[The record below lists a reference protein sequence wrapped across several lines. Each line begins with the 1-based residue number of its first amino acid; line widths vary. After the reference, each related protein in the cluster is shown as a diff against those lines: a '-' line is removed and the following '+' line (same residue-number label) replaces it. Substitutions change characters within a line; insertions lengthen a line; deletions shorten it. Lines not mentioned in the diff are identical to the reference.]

1 MSLFLAKRFA
11 TFVAT
16 LFGTTVITFLAL
28 EILPGDPARVILG
41 VEAPE
46 SAVQALREQ
55 LGLDRPALDR
65 YLDWVGGLATG
76 NLADSYTYS
85 VPVDELLAARLE
97 ITVPLALLAM
107 ALSVAMAMVLGVF
120 AAAHHNRRGDVAVMG
135 VSQLGISVPNF
146 WLALLL
152 ILLFAVHLR
161 WFSAGGFPGWDAGV
175 GPALKSLLLPALAL
189 ATVQGAILTR
199 FTRSAV
205 LETMREDYVRTARAK
220 GLTRGQTLRRHV
232 LRNAMIPIVT
242 VMGLQFANLLA
253 GTIVVENVFALPGV
267 GRLILQAIT
276 NRDIVVV
283 RDVVTLLAAMVV
295 MINLGVDL
303 LYAAIDPRLKSSDV
317 CLDAQSAPA
326 ARGRRPRARRARP
339 RRWWTANRSFAVG
352 AALSGTLVGMAAV
365 SVVWTPYDPTKIDIR
380 NRFAAPSWEHWM
392 GTDQFG
398 RDVLSIIMAGAQN
411 SIVVGVVAVLIGL
424 ACGVSLGLLASARR
438 GWVEESIMRFCDFM
452 YAFPAILLAILL
464 VATFGSGAVNA
475 IVAIGIF
482 AIPTFARLTRA
493 AANAVWAR
501 EFVLA
506 ARAAG
511 KGRLRITVEHVLP
524 NIASVIV
531 VQATVQFAL
540 AVLAEAALSYL
551 GIGSQPPTP
560 SWGRMLSDV
569 QTLIFLQPMLAVY
582 PGAAI
587 ALSVLG
593 LNLLGDG
600 LRDLADPR
608 LVRKR

>member
-65 YLDWVGGLATG
+65 YLDWVGGLATW

-107 ALSVAMAMVLGVF
+107 ALSVAMALALGVF

-317 CLDAQSAPA
+317 
-326 ARGRRPRARRARP
+326 
-339 RRWWTANRSFAVG
+339 
-352 AALSGTLVGMAAV
+352 
-365 SVVWTPYDPTKIDIR
+365 
-380 NRFAAPSWEHWM
+380 
-392 GTDQFG
+392 
-398 RDVLSIIMAGAQN
+398 
-411 SIVVGVVAVLIGL
+411 
-424 ACGVSLGLLASARR
+424 
-438 GWVEESIMRFCDFM
+438 
-452 YAFPAILLAILL
+452 
-464 VATFGSGAVNA
+464 
-475 IVAIGIF
+475 
-482 AIPTFARLTRA
+482 
-493 AANAVWAR
+493 
-501 EFVLA
+501 
-506 ARAAG
+506 
-511 KGRLRITVEHVLP
+511 
-524 NIASVIV
+524 
-531 VQATVQFAL
+531 
-540 AVLAEAALSYL
+540 
-551 GIGSQPPTP
+551 
-560 SWGRMLSDV
+560 
-569 QTLIFLQPMLAVY
+569 
-582 PGAAI
+582 
-587 ALSVLG
+587 
-593 LNLLGDG
+593 
-600 LRDLADPR
+600 
-608 LVRKR
+608 

>member
-16 LFGTTVITFLAL
+16 LAGTTIITFLAL

-41 VEAPE
+41 VEAPD

-55 LGLDRPALDR
+55 LGLDRPALER
-65 YLDWVGGLATG
+65 YIDWVSALATG
-76 NLADSYTYS
+76 NFSNSYTYS

-107 ALSVAMAMVLGVF
+107 ALSVAMAMTLGIF
-120 AAAHHNRRGDVAVMG
+120 AAARHNQRGDIAVMG

-232 LRNAMIPIVT
+232 LRNAMIPLVT

-295 MINLGVDL
+295 LINLAVDL

-317 CLDAQSAPA
+317 
-326 ARGRRPRARRARP
+326 
-339 RRWWTANRSFAVG
+339 
-352 AALSGTLVGMAAV
+352 
-365 SVVWTPYDPTKIDIR
+365 
-380 NRFAAPSWEHWM
+380 
-392 GTDQFG
+392 
-398 RDVLSIIMAGAQN
+398 
-411 SIVVGVVAVLIGL
+411 
-424 ACGVSLGLLASARR
+424 
-438 GWVEESIMRFCDFM
+438 
-452 YAFPAILLAILL
+452 
-464 VATFGSGAVNA
+464 
-475 IVAIGIF
+475 
-482 AIPTFARLTRA
+482 
-493 AANAVWAR
+493 
-501 EFVLA
+501 
-506 ARAAG
+506 
-511 KGRLRITVEHVLP
+511 
-524 NIASVIV
+524 
-531 VQATVQFAL
+531 
-540 AVLAEAALSYL
+540 
-551 GIGSQPPTP
+551 
-560 SWGRMLSDV
+560 
-569 QTLIFLQPMLAVY
+569 
-582 PGAAI
+582 
-587 ALSVLG
+587 
-593 LNLLGDG
+593 
-600 LRDLADPR
+600 
-608 LVRKR
+608 

>member
-1 MSLFLAKRFA
+1 MSPFLAKRVA

-46 SAVQALREQ
+46 STVQALREQ

-76 NLADSYTYS
+76 RLADSYTYS

-107 ALSVAMAMVLGVF
+107 ALSVAMALALGVF

-161 WFSAGGFPGWDAGV
+161 WFSAGGFPGWDAGAW
-175 GPALKSLLLPALAL
+175 PALKSLLLPALAL

-220 GLTRGQTLRRHV
+220 GLTRGQTLQRHV

-295 MINLGVDL
+295 LINLGVDL

-317 CLDAQSAPA
+317 
-326 ARGRRPRARRARP
+326 
-339 RRWWTANRSFAVG
+339 
-352 AALSGTLVGMAAV
+352 
-365 SVVWTPYDPTKIDIR
+365 
-380 NRFAAPSWEHWM
+380 
-392 GTDQFG
+392 
-398 RDVLSIIMAGAQN
+398 
-411 SIVVGVVAVLIGL
+411 
-424 ACGVSLGLLASARR
+424 
-438 GWVEESIMRFCDFM
+438 
-452 YAFPAILLAILL
+452 
-464 VATFGSGAVNA
+464 
-475 IVAIGIF
+475 
-482 AIPTFARLTRA
+482 
-493 AANAVWAR
+493 
-501 EFVLA
+501 
-506 ARAAG
+506 
-511 KGRLRITVEHVLP
+511 
-524 NIASVIV
+524 
-531 VQATVQFAL
+531 
-540 AVLAEAALSYL
+540 
-551 GIGSQPPTP
+551 
-560 SWGRMLSDV
+560 
-569 QTLIFLQPMLAVY
+569 
-582 PGAAI
+582 
-587 ALSVLG
+587 
-593 LNLLGDG
+593 
-600 LRDLADPR
+600 
-608 LVRKR
+608 

>member
-1 MSLFLAKRFA
+1 MSLFLVKRLA
-11 TFVAT
+11 TFIAT
-16 LFGTTVITFLAL
+16 LVGTTIITFLAL

-46 SAVQALREQ
+46 SAVEALREQ
-55 LGLDRPALDR
+55 LGLNRPALER
-65 YLDWVGGLATG
+65 YVDWVSSLAAGRFGT
-76 NLADSYTYS
+76 SYTYS

-107 ALSVAMAMVLGVF
+107 ALSVAMAMALGVY
-120 AAAHHNRRGDVAVMG
+120 AAARHNQGGDVAVMG

-175 GPALKSLLLPALAL
+175 GAALKSLVLPALAL

-295 MINLGVDL
+295 LINLAVDL

-317 CLDAQSAPA
+317 
-326 ARGRRPRARRARP
+326 
-339 RRWWTANRSFAVG
+339 
-352 AALSGTLVGMAAV
+352 
-365 SVVWTPYDPTKIDIR
+365 
-380 NRFAAPSWEHWM
+380 
-392 GTDQFG
+392 
-398 RDVLSIIMAGAQN
+398 
-411 SIVVGVVAVLIGL
+411 
-424 ACGVSLGLLASARR
+424 
-438 GWVEESIMRFCDFM
+438 
-452 YAFPAILLAILL
+452 
-464 VATFGSGAVNA
+464 
-475 IVAIGIF
+475 
-482 AIPTFARLTRA
+482 
-493 AANAVWAR
+493 
-501 EFVLA
+501 
-506 ARAAG
+506 
-511 KGRLRITVEHVLP
+511 
-524 NIASVIV
+524 
-531 VQATVQFAL
+531 
-540 AVLAEAALSYL
+540 
-551 GIGSQPPTP
+551 
-560 SWGRMLSDV
+560 
-569 QTLIFLQPMLAVY
+569 
-582 PGAAI
+582 
-587 ALSVLG
+587 
-593 LNLLGDG
+593 
-600 LRDLADPR
+600 
-608 LVRKR
+608 

>member
-55 LGLDRPALDR
+55 LGLNRPALER
-65 YLDWVGGLATG
+65 YLDWVSSLAAGSFG
-76 NLADSYTYS
+76 NSYTYS

-107 ALSVAMAMVLGVF
+107 ALSVAMAMALGVY
-120 AAAHHNRRGDVAVMG
+120 AAARHNQRGDVAVMG

-175 GPALKSLLLPALAL
+175 GPALKSLVLPALAL

-295 MINLGVDL
+295 LINLGVDL

-317 CLDAQSAPA
+317 
-326 ARGRRPRARRARP
+326 
-339 RRWWTANRSFAVG
+339 
-352 AALSGTLVGMAAV
+352 
-365 SVVWTPYDPTKIDIR
+365 
-380 NRFAAPSWEHWM
+380 
-392 GTDQFG
+392 
-398 RDVLSIIMAGAQN
+398 
-411 SIVVGVVAVLIGL
+411 
-424 ACGVSLGLLASARR
+424 
-438 GWVEESIMRFCDFM
+438 
-452 YAFPAILLAILL
+452 
-464 VATFGSGAVNA
+464 
-475 IVAIGIF
+475 
-482 AIPTFARLTRA
+482 
-493 AANAVWAR
+493 
-501 EFVLA
+501 
-506 ARAAG
+506 
-511 KGRLRITVEHVLP
+511 
-524 NIASVIV
+524 
-531 VQATVQFAL
+531 
-540 AVLAEAALSYL
+540 
-551 GIGSQPPTP
+551 
-560 SWGRMLSDV
+560 
-569 QTLIFLQPMLAVY
+569 
-582 PGAAI
+582 
-587 ALSVLG
+587 
-593 LNLLGDG
+593 
-600 LRDLADPR
+600 
-608 LVRKR
+608 

>member
-16 LFGTTVITFLAL
+16 LAGTTVITFLAL

-41 VEAPE
+41 IEAPD

-55 LGLDRPALDR
+55 LGLDRPALER
-65 YLDWVGGLATG
+65 YIDWVSALATG
-76 NLADSYTYS
+76 NFSNSYTYS

-107 ALSVAMAMVLGVF
+107 ALSVAMAMTLGIF
-120 AAAHHNRRGDVAVMG
+120 AAARHNQRGDIAVMG

-161 WFSAGGFPGWDAGV
+161 WFSAGGFPGWDEGV

-232 LRNAMIPIVT
+232 LRNAMIPLVT

-295 MINLGVDL
+295 LINLAVDL

-317 CLDAQSAPA
+317 
-326 ARGRRPRARRARP
+326 
-339 RRWWTANRSFAVG
+339 
-352 AALSGTLVGMAAV
+352 
-365 SVVWTPYDPTKIDIR
+365 
-380 NRFAAPSWEHWM
+380 
-392 GTDQFG
+392 
-398 RDVLSIIMAGAQN
+398 
-411 SIVVGVVAVLIGL
+411 
-424 ACGVSLGLLASARR
+424 
-438 GWVEESIMRFCDFM
+438 
-452 YAFPAILLAILL
+452 
-464 VATFGSGAVNA
+464 
-475 IVAIGIF
+475 
-482 AIPTFARLTRA
+482 
-493 AANAVWAR
+493 
-501 EFVLA
+501 
-506 ARAAG
+506 
-511 KGRLRITVEHVLP
+511 
-524 NIASVIV
+524 
-531 VQATVQFAL
+531 
-540 AVLAEAALSYL
+540 
-551 GIGSQPPTP
+551 
-560 SWGRMLSDV
+560 
-569 QTLIFLQPMLAVY
+569 
-582 PGAAI
+582 
-587 ALSVLG
+587 
-593 LNLLGDG
+593 
-600 LRDLADPR
+600 
-608 LVRKR
+608 

>member
-11 TFVAT
+11 TFIAT
-16 LFGTTVITFLAL
+16 LAGTTIITFLAL

-41 VEAPE
+41 VEAPD
-46 SAVQALREQ
+46 SAVEALREQ
-55 LGLDRPALDR
+55 LGLNRPALER
-65 YLDWVGGLATG
+65 YVDWVGSLATG
-76 NLADSYTYS
+76 SFGNSYTYS

-107 ALSVAMAMVLGVF
+107 ALSVAMAMALGVY
-120 AAAHHNRRGDVAVMG
+120 AAARHNQRGDVAVMG

-175 GPALKSLLLPALAL
+175 GPALKSLVLPALAL

-295 MINLGVDL
+295 LINLGVDL

-317 CLDAQSAPA
+317 
-326 ARGRRPRARRARP
+326 
-339 RRWWTANRSFAVG
+339 
-352 AALSGTLVGMAAV
+352 
-365 SVVWTPYDPTKIDIR
+365 
-380 NRFAAPSWEHWM
+380 
-392 GTDQFG
+392 
-398 RDVLSIIMAGAQN
+398 
-411 SIVVGVVAVLIGL
+411 
-424 ACGVSLGLLASARR
+424 
-438 GWVEESIMRFCDFM
+438 
-452 YAFPAILLAILL
+452 
-464 VATFGSGAVNA
+464 
-475 IVAIGIF
+475 
-482 AIPTFARLTRA
+482 
-493 AANAVWAR
+493 
-501 EFVLA
+501 
-506 ARAAG
+506 
-511 KGRLRITVEHVLP
+511 
-524 NIASVIV
+524 
-531 VQATVQFAL
+531 
-540 AVLAEAALSYL
+540 
-551 GIGSQPPTP
+551 
-560 SWGRMLSDV
+560 
-569 QTLIFLQPMLAVY
+569 
-582 PGAAI
+582 
-587 ALSVLG
+587 
-593 LNLLGDG
+593 
-600 LRDLADPR
+600 
-608 LVRKR
+608 

>member
-46 SAVQALREQ
+46 SAVRALREQ

-65 YLDWVGGLATG
+65 YLDWVGGLATW

-107 ALSVAMAMVLGVF
+107 ALSIAMALALGVF

-317 CLDAQSAPA
+317 
-326 ARGRRPRARRARP
+326 
-339 RRWWTANRSFAVG
+339 
-352 AALSGTLVGMAAV
+352 
-365 SVVWTPYDPTKIDIR
+365 
-380 NRFAAPSWEHWM
+380 
-392 GTDQFG
+392 
-398 RDVLSIIMAGAQN
+398 
-411 SIVVGVVAVLIGL
+411 
-424 ACGVSLGLLASARR
+424 
-438 GWVEESIMRFCDFM
+438 
-452 YAFPAILLAILL
+452 
-464 VATFGSGAVNA
+464 
-475 IVAIGIF
+475 
-482 AIPTFARLTRA
+482 
-493 AANAVWAR
+493 
-501 EFVLA
+501 
-506 ARAAG
+506 
-511 KGRLRITVEHVLP
+511 
-524 NIASVIV
+524 
-531 VQATVQFAL
+531 
-540 AVLAEAALSYL
+540 
-551 GIGSQPPTP
+551 
-560 SWGRMLSDV
+560 
-569 QTLIFLQPMLAVY
+569 
-582 PGAAI
+582 
-587 ALSVLG
+587 
-593 LNLLGDG
+593 
-600 LRDLADPR
+600 
-608 LVRKR
+608 

>member
-1 MSLFLAKRFA
+1 MSLFLAKRFV

-16 LFGTTVITFLAL
+16 LAGTTVITFLAL

-41 VEAPE
+41 VEAPD
-46 SAVQALREQ
+46 SAVHALREQ
-55 LGLDRPALDR
+55 LGLNRPALER
-65 YLDWVGGLATG
+65 YVDWVSALATG
-76 NLADSYTYS
+76 RFSDSYTYS

-107 ALSVAMAMVLGVF
+107 VLSVAMAMTLGIF
-120 AAAHHNRRGDVAVMG
+120 AAARHNRSGDVAVMG

-175 GPALKSLLLPALAL
+175 GPALKSLLLPSVAL

-232 LRNAMIPIVT
+232 LRNAMIPLVT

-295 MINLGVDL
+295 LINLVVDL

-317 CLDAQSAPA
+317 
-326 ARGRRPRARRARP
+326 
-339 RRWWTANRSFAVG
+339 
-352 AALSGTLVGMAAV
+352 
-365 SVVWTPYDPTKIDIR
+365 
-380 NRFAAPSWEHWM
+380 
-392 GTDQFG
+392 
-398 RDVLSIIMAGAQN
+398 
-411 SIVVGVVAVLIGL
+411 
-424 ACGVSLGLLASARR
+424 
-438 GWVEESIMRFCDFM
+438 
-452 YAFPAILLAILL
+452 
-464 VATFGSGAVNA
+464 
-475 IVAIGIF
+475 
-482 AIPTFARLTRA
+482 
-493 AANAVWAR
+493 
-501 EFVLA
+501 
-506 ARAAG
+506 
-511 KGRLRITVEHVLP
+511 
-524 NIASVIV
+524 
-531 VQATVQFAL
+531 
-540 AVLAEAALSYL
+540 
-551 GIGSQPPTP
+551 
-560 SWGRMLSDV
+560 
-569 QTLIFLQPMLAVY
+569 
-582 PGAAI
+582 
-587 ALSVLG
+587 
-593 LNLLGDG
+593 
-600 LRDLADPR
+600 
-608 LVRKR
+608 

>member
-11 TFVAT
+11 TFFAT
-16 LFGTTVITFLAL
+16 LVGTTVITFLAL

-41 VEAPE
+41 VEAPD

-55 LGLDRPALDR
+55 LGLDRPALER
-65 YLDWVGGLATG
+65 YLDWVGSLATG
-76 NLADSYTYS
+76 SFGKSYTYS

-107 ALSVAMAMVLGVF
+107 ALSVAMAMALGIF

-242 VMGLQFANLLA
+242 VTGLQFANLLA

-295 MINLGVDL
+295 LINLGVDL

-317 CLDAQSAPA
+317 
-326 ARGRRPRARRARP
+326 
-339 RRWWTANRSFAVG
+339 
-352 AALSGTLVGMAAV
+352 
-365 SVVWTPYDPTKIDIR
+365 
-380 NRFAAPSWEHWM
+380 
-392 GTDQFG
+392 
-398 RDVLSIIMAGAQN
+398 
-411 SIVVGVVAVLIGL
+411 
-424 ACGVSLGLLASARR
+424 
-438 GWVEESIMRFCDFM
+438 
-452 YAFPAILLAILL
+452 
-464 VATFGSGAVNA
+464 
-475 IVAIGIF
+475 
-482 AIPTFARLTRA
+482 
-493 AANAVWAR
+493 
-501 EFVLA
+501 
-506 ARAAG
+506 
-511 KGRLRITVEHVLP
+511 
-524 NIASVIV
+524 
-531 VQATVQFAL
+531 
-540 AVLAEAALSYL
+540 
-551 GIGSQPPTP
+551 
-560 SWGRMLSDV
+560 
-569 QTLIFLQPMLAVY
+569 
-582 PGAAI
+582 
-587 ALSVLG
+587 
-593 LNLLGDG
+593 
-600 LRDLADPR
+600 
-608 LVRKR
+608 

>member
-1 MSLFLAKRFA
+1 MSLFFAKRFA
-11 TFVAT
+11 TFVVT

-28 EILPGDPARVILG
+28 EVLPGDPARVILG

-65 YLDWVGGLATG
+65 YLDWVGGLATW

-107 ALSVAMAMVLGVF
+107 ALSVAMAMALGVF

-161 WFSAGGFPGWDAGV
+161 WFSAGGFPGWDAGAW
-175 GPALKSLLLPALAL
+175 PALKSLLLPALAL

-295 MINLGVDL
+295 LINLGVDL

-317 CLDAQSAPA
+317 
-326 ARGRRPRARRARP
+326 
-339 RRWWTANRSFAVG
+339 
-352 AALSGTLVGMAAV
+352 
-365 SVVWTPYDPTKIDIR
+365 
-380 NRFAAPSWEHWM
+380 
-392 GTDQFG
+392 
-398 RDVLSIIMAGAQN
+398 
-411 SIVVGVVAVLIGL
+411 
-424 ACGVSLGLLASARR
+424 
-438 GWVEESIMRFCDFM
+438 
-452 YAFPAILLAILL
+452 
-464 VATFGSGAVNA
+464 
-475 IVAIGIF
+475 
-482 AIPTFARLTRA
+482 
-493 AANAVWAR
+493 
-501 EFVLA
+501 
-506 ARAAG
+506 
-511 KGRLRITVEHVLP
+511 
-524 NIASVIV
+524 
-531 VQATVQFAL
+531 
-540 AVLAEAALSYL
+540 
-551 GIGSQPPTP
+551 
-560 SWGRMLSDV
+560 
-569 QTLIFLQPMLAVY
+569 
-582 PGAAI
+582 
-587 ALSVLG
+587 
-593 LNLLGDG
+593 
-600 LRDLADPR
+600 
-608 LVRKR
+608 

>member
-1 MSLFLAKRFA
+1 MSLFFAKRLA
-11 TFVAT
+11 TFIAT
-16 LFGTTVITFLAL
+16 LFGTTIITFLAL

-55 LGLDRPALDR
+55 LGLNRPALER
-65 YLDWVGGLATG
+65 YVDWVGSLAAG
-76 NLADSYTYS
+76 RFSNSYTYS

-107 ALSVAMAMVLGVF
+107 ALSVAMAMALGVY
-120 AAAHHNRRGDVAVMG
+120 AAARHNQRGDVAVMG

-175 GPALKSLLLPALAL
+175 GPALKSLVLPALAL

-295 MINLGVDL
+295 LINLGVDL

-317 CLDAQSAPA
+317 
-326 ARGRRPRARRARP
+326 
-339 RRWWTANRSFAVG
+339 
-352 AALSGTLVGMAAV
+352 
-365 SVVWTPYDPTKIDIR
+365 
-380 NRFAAPSWEHWM
+380 
-392 GTDQFG
+392 
-398 RDVLSIIMAGAQN
+398 
-411 SIVVGVVAVLIGL
+411 
-424 ACGVSLGLLASARR
+424 
-438 GWVEESIMRFCDFM
+438 
-452 YAFPAILLAILL
+452 
-464 VATFGSGAVNA
+464 
-475 IVAIGIF
+475 
-482 AIPTFARLTRA
+482 
-493 AANAVWAR
+493 
-501 EFVLA
+501 
-506 ARAAG
+506 
-511 KGRLRITVEHVLP
+511 
-524 NIASVIV
+524 
-531 VQATVQFAL
+531 
-540 AVLAEAALSYL
+540 
-551 GIGSQPPTP
+551 
-560 SWGRMLSDV
+560 
-569 QTLIFLQPMLAVY
+569 
-582 PGAAI
+582 
-587 ALSVLG
+587 
-593 LNLLGDG
+593 
-600 LRDLADPR
+600 
-608 LVRKR
+608 

>member
-11 TFVAT
+11 TFLAT
-16 LFGTTVITFLAL
+16 LVGTTIITFLAL

-41 VEAPE
+41 VEAPD

-55 LGLDRPALDR
+55 LGLNRPPLDR
-65 YLDWVGGLATG
+65 YLEWVSSLATG
-76 NLADSYTYS
+76 NFANSYTYS

-107 ALSVAMAMVLGVF
+107 ALSVVMAMTLGIF

-152 ILLFAVHLR
+152 IVLFAVHLR

-175 GPALKSLLLPALAL
+175 VPALKSLLLPALAL

-220 GLTRGQTLRRHV
+220 GLTRGQTLIRHV

-276 NRDIVVV
+276 NRDLVVV

-295 MINLGVDL
+295 LINLGVDL

-317 CLDAQSAPA
+317 
-326 ARGRRPRARRARP
+326 
-339 RRWWTANRSFAVG
+339 
-352 AALSGTLVGMAAV
+352 
-365 SVVWTPYDPTKIDIR
+365 
-380 NRFAAPSWEHWM
+380 
-392 GTDQFG
+392 
-398 RDVLSIIMAGAQN
+398 
-411 SIVVGVVAVLIGL
+411 
-424 ACGVSLGLLASARR
+424 
-438 GWVEESIMRFCDFM
+438 
-452 YAFPAILLAILL
+452 
-464 VATFGSGAVNA
+464 
-475 IVAIGIF
+475 
-482 AIPTFARLTRA
+482 
-493 AANAVWAR
+493 
-501 EFVLA
+501 
-506 ARAAG
+506 
-511 KGRLRITVEHVLP
+511 
-524 NIASVIV
+524 
-531 VQATVQFAL
+531 
-540 AVLAEAALSYL
+540 
-551 GIGSQPPTP
+551 
-560 SWGRMLSDV
+560 
-569 QTLIFLQPMLAVY
+569 
-582 PGAAI
+582 
-587 ALSVLG
+587 
-593 LNLLGDG
+593 
-600 LRDLADPR
+600 
-608 LVRKR
+608 